1 MPTAENSLL
10 YYESGQTFV
19 PMSALTDSGDSMA
32 FNSSAEIWSD
42 EAGFSPVVKADG
54 IITGLVVTPAAS
66 GTSDKVDVSAGTIN
80 LAGIPVTMTASTDAT
95 CLRGATTDALVSA
108 ICRINSITITS
119 AGAIAVLSG
128 TDHTAF
134 VETRGAP
141 GGPPFIPVGSI
152 ELAQVRLSSIT
163 SSVIYTSEICSTPN
177 QHRELSSYPVILK
190 TEFARETDTIIGYA
204 GATFS
209 PAMTRSHIGN
219 IPKNVYAQYYEPE
232 FVEVSKATDFQPASN
247 SMSTTSQQYYGGVIG
262 EVSTSLKS
270 GKFRAFLSNGV
281 SDPILRKEGKK
292 IWFKYYVDKLQTD
305 NFILTQGYLGV
316 TVSYPA
322 RSSIVA
328 DFTINANNPGK
339 RITG

>member
-10 YYESGQTFV
+10 YYESGQTLV

-42 EAGFSPVVKADG
+42 EAGFSPVIKPDG
-54 IITGLVVTPAAS
+54 VLTGLVVTPAVS

-80 LAGIPVTMTASTDAT
+80 LAGVLVTMTASTDAT
-95 CLRGATTDALVSA
+95 CLRGATTD
-108 ICRINSITITS
+108 ICCINSITITS

-128 TDHTAF
+128 VDHTAF
-134 VETRGAP
+134 SETRGAS
-141 GGPPFIPVGSI
+141 GGPPFIPIGSI

-163 SSVIYTSEICSTPN
+163 SSVVATSEICSIPN

-209 PAMTRSHIGN
+209 PAMTRSHTGN
-219 IPKNVYAQYYEPE
+219 VPKKVYAQYYEPE
-232 FVEVSKATDFQPASN
+232 FVEASKATDFQPASN

-328 DFTINANNPGK
+328 DFTINANDPGK

>member
-10 YYESGQTFV
+10 YYESGQTLV
-19 PMSALTDSGDSMA
+19 PMCALTDSGDSMA
-32 FNSSAEIWSD
+32 FNSSSEIWSD
-42 EAGFSPVVKADG
+42 EAGFSPVIKPDG
-54 IITGLVVTPAAS
+54 VLTGLVVTPAVS

-80 LAGIPVTMTASTDAT
+80 LAGVLVTMTASTDAT
-95 CLRGATTDALVSA
+95 CLRGATTD

-128 TDHTAF
+128 VDHTAF
-134 VETRGAP
+134 VETRGAS

-152 ELAQVRLSSIT
+152 ELAQVRLLSIT
-163 SSVIYTSEICSTPN
+163 SSAVVTSEIFSIPN

-204 GATFS
+204 GVTFS
-209 PAMTRSHIGN
+209 PAMTRSHTGN
-219 IPKNVYAQYYEPE
+219 VPKKVYAQYYEPE
-232 FVEVSKATDFQPASN
+232 FVEASKATDFQPASN

-281 SDPILRKEGKK
+281 SDPILRKECKK

-328 DFTINANNPGK
+328 DFTINANDPGR